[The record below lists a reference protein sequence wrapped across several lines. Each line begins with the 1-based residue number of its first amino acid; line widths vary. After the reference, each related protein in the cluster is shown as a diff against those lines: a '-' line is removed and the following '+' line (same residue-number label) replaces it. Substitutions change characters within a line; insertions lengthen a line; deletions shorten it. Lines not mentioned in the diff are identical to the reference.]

1 MYKHWWL
8 WVLQIETNYRLNA
21 KDSNNT
27 LKYLFEGNAFR
38 NEVEN
43 EDAQPD
49 ERDVEDS
56 PVLADENDSEDES
69 NDLALAKNSK
79 GINLFF
85 FLISNCMR

>member
-1 MYKHWWL
+1 M
-8 WVLQIETNYRLNA
+8 
-21 KDSNNT
+21 
-27 LKYLFEGNAFR
+27 KYLFKGNAFR
-38 NEVEN
+38 NEVQN